1 MPTPMVYCSVFLYR
15 VPKRKAEAF
24 IQALKPIMK
33 LFLDSGA
40 LSEELLQPKEMEGRF
55 GSMSLPPAI
64 GMSQDEDL
72 WVEIARFKDASH
84 MIDVHSAVSKNP
96 HLEKLHSRFDLLITG
111 KQVYYAEFESVQ
123 QK

>member
-1 MPTPMVYCSVFLYR
+1 
-15 VPKRKAEAF
+15 
-24 IQALKPIMK
+24 MK

-40 LSEELLQPKEMEGRF
+40 LSEELLQPSEMEGKF
-55 GSMSLPPAI
+55 ESMSLPPAI
-64 GMSQDEDL
+64 GMSEEEDL

-84 MIDVHSAVSKNP
+84 MKDVHAMVAKNP

-111 KQVYYAEFESVQ
+111 KHVYHAEFESLQ

>member
-24 IQALKPIMK
+24 TQALKPIMK

-40 LSEELLQPKEMEGRF
+40 LSEELLQPKE
-55 GSMSLPPAI
+55 I
-64 GMSQDEDL
+64 QDEDL

-84 MIDVHSAVSKNP
+84 MKDVHSAVSKNP

-111 KQVYYAEFESVQ
+111 KQVYHAEFESIQ